1 MSTDTLIELV
11 QNYGYLA
18 ILIGTFLEGET
29 IVLVAGYLA
38 HEEILS
44 LPLIA
49 ICAFVGSCSSDQIM
63 FLIGRTKGKPFLET
77 KPRLKWGAAKVSK
90 IMEKHETLLIL
101 GFRFLYGL
109 RNVTPVMLGIS
120 GVSRKKFVILNI
132 IGAGIWAASFS
143 WGGYLFGMILA
154 EYLHRFT
161 GYARI
166 VLAVLLVGG
175 ALLAVVHFYRIWRG
189 R

>member
-1 MSTDTLIELV
+1 MDTDLILELV
-11 QNYGYLA
+11 QSYGYIA

-38 HEEILS
+38 HGGILN

-49 ICAFVGSCSSDQIM
+49 LCAFCGSCVSDQLM
-63 FLIGRTKGKPFLET
+63 FLIGRKKGKPFIES
-77 KPRLKWGAAKVSK
+77 KPRMSWAAAKVTK
-90 IMEKHETLLIL
+90 ILEKHETLLIL

-109 RNVTPVMLGIS
+109 RNVTPVMMGIS
-120 GVSRKKFVILNI
+120 GVHYKKFIILNI
-132 IGAGIWAASFS
+132 IGAAIWATTFA
-143 WGGYLFGMILA
+143 WGGYLFGMLLA
-154 EYLHRFT
+154 EMLHTFA

-166 VLAVLLVGG
+166 VIAVLLLLG
-175 ALLAVVHFYRIWRG
+175 AIMAMFHFSRTWR

>member
-1 MSTDTLIELV
+1 MNTELLIEIV
-11 QNYGYLA
+11 QDYGYIA

-49 ICAFVGSCSSDQIM
+49 ICAFCGSCTSDQLM
-63 FLIGRTKGKPFLET
+63 FLIGRKKGKPFLET
-77 KPRLKWGAAKVSK
+77 KPRMKWAAAKVTR

-109 RNVTPVMLGIS
+109 RNVTPVMMGIS
-120 GVSRKKFVILNI
+120 GVNYKKFIILNI
-132 IGAGIWAASFS
+132 IGAAIWATSFA
-143 WGGYLFGMILA
+143 WGGYLFGMLLA
-154 EYLHRFT
+154 EILHTFA

-166 VLAVLLVGG
+166 VIA
-175 ALLAVVHFYRIWRG
+175 ALLLIGAIFAVVHFRRAWR

>member
-1 MSTDTLIELV
+1 MNTDTLIEIV
-11 QNYGYLA
+11 QNYGYIA

-38 HEEILS
+38 HEQILY
-44 LPLIA
+44 LPVVAL
-49 ICAFVGSCSSDQIM
+49 CAFVGSCSSDQIM

-77 KPRLKWGAAKVSK
+77 KPRMKWAAAKVTR

-120 GVSRKKFVILNI
+120 GVSRKKFIILNI
-132 IGAGIWAASFS
+132 IGAAIWSVSFS
-143 WGGYLFGMILA
+143 WGGYLFGMLLA
-154 EYLHRFT
+154 EVLQTFAE
-161 GYARI
+161 YARI
-166 VLAVLLVGG
+166 IIA
-175 ALLAVVHFYRIWRG
+175 ALLILGAGFAAVHFYRAWKG
-189 R
+189 H

>member
-1 MSTDTLIELV
+1 MSTDTLLELV
-11 QNYGYLA
+11 RQYGYLA

-38 HEEILS
+38 HEQILS

-49 ICAFVGSCSSDQIM
+49 LCAFIGSCTSDQIM
-63 FLIGRTKGKPFLET
+63 FFIGRSKGKPFLES
-77 KPRLKWGAAKVSK
+77 KPRLKWGAAKVNR
-90 IMEKHETLLIL
+90 ILEKHETLLIL

-120 GVSRKKFVILNI
+120 KVNRKKFIILNI
-132 IGAGIWAASFS
+132 IGAAIWAISFS
-143 WGGYLFGMILA
+143 WGGYLFGMLLA
-154 EYLHRFT
+154 EFLHTFA

-175 ALLAVVHFYRIWRG
+175 VIFAVVHFYRIWRG
-189 R
+189 K

>member
-1 MSTDTLIELV
+1 MNTDLLLEIV
-11 QNYGYLA
+11 QSYGYIA

-29 IVLVAGYLA
+29 IVLIAGYLA
-38 HEEILS
+38 HEELLS

-49 ICAFVGSCSSDQIM
+49 ICAFCGSCISDQLM
-63 FLIGRTKGKPFLET
+63 FLIGRKKGKPFLES
-77 KPRLKWGAAKVSK
+77 KPRMKWAAAKVTR

-120 GVSRKKFVILNI
+120 GVSYKKFIILNI
-132 IGAGIWAASFS
+132 IGAAIWAGAFA
-143 WGGYLFGMILA
+143 WGGYLFGMLLA
-154 EYLHRFT
+154 EILHTFAE
-161 GYARI
+161 YARI
-166 VLAVLLVGG
+166 VIA
-175 ALLAVVHFYRIWRG
+175 ALLLIGVVAAVVHFRGAWR